1 MKTTKHLLNDN
12 TGATNKPVRQVV
24 HGLRFPRWTE
34 RLTDRPDCMVIPKL
48 SVLIKLFLKDAQEHI
63 PYKALVFMGAVEVM
77 SLSQVTE

>member
-1 MKTTKHLLNDN
+1 
-12 TGATNKPVRQVV
+12 
-24 HGLRFPRWTE
+24 
-34 RLTDRPDCMVIPKL
+34 MVIPKL